1 MIFTQPRPLPSF
13 SLPLST
19 TPLQY
24 ILPWPHRYPSLKC
37 IVSRNLQLAFRL
49 HFVPADFALS
59 STLFVLPLTS
69 FKLETNDA
77 QQSRRAP
84 TSKLEY
90 RAAIQEFEAKWFN
103 RCLRLRNALLRDSP
117 EEQDKMFDIL
127 ESRSKRLRDWREE
140 FLERFKEK
148 QERYDKS
155 TEELI
160 CRSFHLLVG
169 SPPLRLSRGILI
181 FQQGLALEERTKRM
195 KSEGKYNVHGAL
207 GV

>member
-1 MIFTQPRPLPSF
+1 
-13 SLPLST
+13 
-19 TPLQY
+19 
-24 ILPWPHRYPSLKC
+24 
-37 IVSRNLQLAFRL
+37 
-49 HFVPADFALS
+49 
-59 STLFVLPLTS
+59 
-69 FKLETNDA
+69 
-77 QQSRRAP
+77 
-84 TSKLEY
+84 
-90 RAAIQEFEAKWFN
+90 
-103 RCLRLRNALLRDSP
+103 
-117 EEQDKMFDIL
+117 MFDIL